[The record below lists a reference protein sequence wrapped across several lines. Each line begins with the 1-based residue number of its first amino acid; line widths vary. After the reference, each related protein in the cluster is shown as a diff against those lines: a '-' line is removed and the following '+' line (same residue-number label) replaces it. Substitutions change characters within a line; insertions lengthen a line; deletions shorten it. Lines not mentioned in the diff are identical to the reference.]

1 MVNKLSNKKSVLIA
15 IILALCLSM
24 ATAVSFAT
32 RARADETLA
41 DEKPTAN
48 VVLDMDGTSATLEA
62 EGGVNDKNVDN
73 AIPGLFAGAKGET
86 KMVFTNNPIAVGGT
100 VTVKFGKSYKAEY
113 FSTVNIKLAVGAAGE
128 KVLNG
133 YASTDTA
140 FENSAGTVTS
150 TLENE
155 NVILSLDASKL
166 SGKDGYISGFV
177 IKKTDG
183 VSGQDRKSVV

>member
-73 AIPGLFAGAKGET
+73 AIPDFSQERKAKRRWCLRT
-86 KMVFTNNPIAVGGT
+86 I
-100 VTVKFGKSYKAEY
+100 
-113 FSTVNIKLAVGAAGE
+113 
-128 KVLNG
+128 
-133 YASTDTA
+133 
-140 FENSAGTVTS
+140 
-150 TLENE
+150 
-155 NVILSLDASKL
+155 
-166 SGKDGYISGFV
+166 
-177 IKKTDG
+177 
-183 VSGQDRKSVV
+183 R

>member
-1 MVNKLSNKKSVLIA
+1 MIKGKLLNKKSAVIA
-15 IILALCLSM
+15 FLLALCMSL
-24 ATAVSFAT
+24 TAFAFGRT
-32 RARADETLA
+32 IARADALETE
-41 DEKPTAN
+41 DDKPTEN
-48 VVLDMDGTSATLEA
+48 VMLDMDGTSATLEA

-150 TLENE
+150 TIENE
-155 NVILSLDASKL
+155 NVMLSLDASKL
-166 SGKDGYISGFV
+166 SG
-177 IKKTDG
+177 
-183 VSGQDRKSVV
+183 